1 MKGTTVSRWL
11 VLNLQAKQDVLGS
24 SEAVAPNCNP
34 SLSPADRY
42 IKFMYELVEMEL
54 ILPEI
59 LPNCVICSVHTP
71 GT

>member
-1 MKGTTVSRWL
+1 MKGTTVSQGL
-11 VLNLQAKQDVLGS
+11 VLNLQAKQDVLGT
-24 SEAVAPNCNP
+24 SEAGTPNCNP

-59 LPNCVICSVHTP
+59 LPNCVICSVNTP